1 VEIMLKSFSRN
12 SNSNKINFF
21 KTIFIEMEE
30 NKLNARQRR
39 NLKFIEAL
47 RTTGSQSNLEL
58 KEFRKRQKM
67 REFKPSRIHR
77 RENREKEWWKIA
89 RRNEA
94 KKEAK
99 RQRELKLLQ
108 PTQRYHFEEEII
120 SGKVEFPQM
129 IEYKL
134 NKIDYKRKSR
144 FDFSDVIKMT
154 QNDPRNYLYYHQN
167 QEFQR
172 NSDVT
177 IIPFS
182 TEITSEEAQEIYEN
196 DILIL
201 TVEDD
206 IY

>member
-1 VEIMLKSFSRN
+1 M
-12 SNSNKINFF
+12 
-21 KTIFIEMEE
+21 
-30 NKLNARQRR
+30 
-39 NLKFIEAL
+39 KFIEAL

-67 REFKPSRIHR
+67 REFQPSRIHR

-94 KKEAK
+94 KKEGK
-99 RQRELKLLQ
+99 RQRELKVLQ
-108 PTQRYHFEEEII
+108 PTQRHHLVEEII
-120 SGKVEFPQM
+120 SGTVEFPQM

-144 FDFSDVIKMT
+144 FDYTNVIKMT
-154 QNDPRNYLYYHQN
+154 HNDPRNYLYYQQSH
-167 QEFQR
+167 EFQR

-182 TEITSEEAQEIYEN
+182 TEITNEEAQEIYEK
-196 DILIL
+196 DILKL

-206 IY
+206 IF

>member
-1 VEIMLKSFSRN
+1 
-12 SNSNKINFF
+12 
-21 KTIFIEMEE
+21 
-30 NKLNARQRR
+30 
-39 NLKFIEAL
+39 
-47 RTTGSQSNLEL
+47 
-58 KEFRKRQKM
+58 M
-67 REFKPSRIHR
+67 REFQPSRIHR

-94 KKEAK
+94 KREAK
-99 RQRELKLLQ
+99 RQRELKVLQ
-108 PTQRYHFEEEII
+108 PTQRHHLVEEII
-120 SGKVEFPQM
+120 SGKVEFPKM

-206 IY
+206 IF

>member
-12 SNSNKINFF
+12 SNSNKKIFF

-144 FDFSDVIKMT
+144 FDFSEVIKMT

-206 IY
+206 IF